1 MTTNLSG
8 LLGNSFLLDLPTY
21 QSATKMKLLHGIKGF
36 LMRILETKPGRTF
49 LVRLEHESD
58 LLDSIRKIAQQR
70 EIQAARFFAIGA
82 VKKAAFSFYNQRKKK
97 YVKERVQK
105 ELELLSCLGNI
116 SKMEGK
122 TIVHAHVAFS
132 DSRGKFYG
140 GHLTEG
146 TVVFAGEVSMTE
158 LIAPKLERKFD
169 EVTGLN
175 LFDL

>member
-1 MTTNLSG
+1 MR
-8 LLGNSFLLDLPTY
+8 FLE
-21 QSATKMKLLHGIKGF
+21 SKL
-36 LMRILETKPGRTF
+36 GRTF

-58 LLDSIRKIAQQR
+58 LLNSIKKIAEER
-70 EIQAARFFAIGA
+70 GIQTAQFFAIGA
-82 VKKAAFSFYNQRKKK
+82 VKKAAFSFYDQRAKK
-97 YVKERVQK
+97 YIQEEVRG

-122 TIVHAHVAFS
+122 TIVHAHVALS

-158 LIAPKLERKFD
+158 LMGPSLERKFD